1 MIRLAFMI
9 HLYMTIMIIYD
20 KIPTWNVPGMSS
32 AVRFARIAAWSQWII
47 LTRPLC
53 SNDGNQVLVAR
64 NCD

>member
-9 HLYMTIMIIYD
+9 HLYMTFMIIYD

-32 AVRFARIAAWSQWII
+32 AVRFARIAAWSQWMI
-47 LTRPLC
+47 LTLFALLQR
-53 SNDGNQVLVAR
+53 NQVLVAR